1 MMCWM
6 LIVMRSAIRDAEERG
21 VRSLCCRA
29 DVCSRVLC
37 IHIIAVVQSPIWASN
52 GDNHR
57 LQPHLSEVSASVLR
71 NERCST
77 AFAKL
82 VYHERL
88 FAVRHSNASR
98 CHTGSV
104 LPTCLRFDT
113 FFICLCQ
120 LRRMLLSVTNI
131 RVDCGSRMSPA
142 CQSFNKPLK
151 YVHFL

>member
-1 MMCWM
+1 
-6 LIVMRSAIRDAEERG
+6 MRRCAIRCAEECG

-29 DVCSRVLC
+29 VVFFARVVYSHNCCCAIVDLSRSYC
-37 IHIIAVVQSPIWASN
+37 
-52 GDNHR
+52 DNHR
-57 LQPHLSEVSASVLR
+57 LKPHLSEVSASVLR
-71 NERCST
+71 SKRCST

-82 VYHERL
+82 MYHERL

-131 RVDCGSRMSPA
+131 WVDCGSRMPPA
-142 CQSFNKPLK
+142 CQSFNKSLK